1 MKYTYRKIYDE
12 IPAYSNPMMSE
23 LAAVNSAI
31 SKAMNGNKSDLD
43 SVCQPEMK
51 QIFIG
56 GTFYPESEDINE
68 TDLMLTDYDVVYRN
82 RDYNRAFVN
91 DFMKYLGHVDLPDAE
106 YIGKWTDDIDNN
118 AHIYYIIDGS
128 TVRKFIMVRHGE
140 MTFTNINGASDIQ
153 FIVNIDGK
161 MSDCFLDDG
170 DLLFTDYDEAFNY
183 VIEMQ
188 NKQKKEETKNDKD

>member
-1 MKYTYRKIYDE
+1 MKYTYRKIYE
-12 IPAYSNPMMSE
+12 YIPVSPYPMKQA
-23 LAAVNSAI
+23 LSAI
-31 SKAMNGNKSDLD
+31 NNAMQGNSFDLKNLN
-43 SVCQPEMK
+43 SEVTE
-51 QIFIG
+51 IFMG

-118 AHIYYIIDGS
+118 AHIYYIIDGN

-188 NKQKKEETKNDKD
+188 NKQKKEETKDDKD